1 MKQSESLSEGISY
14 IVTTR
19 TIKAKDGTV
28 HISKEITPLIRC
40 IDCHHF
46 AISVTLE
53 RADGTI
59 KPVRYIC
66 RLRRVPVRED
76 EFCSMAIKRPEEW
89 KRYE

>member
-1 MKQSESLSEGISY
+1 MTQPESAPEGISY

-19 TIKAKDGTV
+19 MVKGKDGTV

-40 IDCHHF
+40 IDCHHL
-46 AISVTLE
+46 AISATLE

-59 KPVRYIC
+59 KPVGYIC
-66 RLRRVPVRED
+66 RLRREPVRED
-76 EFCSMAIKRPEEW
+76 EFCSMAIKRPERW

>member
-1 MKQSESLSEGISY
+1 MKQSESLPEGNSY

-19 TIKAKDGTV
+19 TIKGKDGTV

-46 AISVTLE
+46 AISATLE

-59 KPVRYIC
+59 KPVGYTC

-76 EFCSMAIKRPEEW
+76 GFCSMAIKRPERW
-89 KRYE
+89 KHYE